1 MRFKLTAILIAL
13 ILVLSLV
20 AGVSAATLLCVS
32 NKELK
37 GQETVGSCLAKG
49 ERFAVV
55 DQYGL
60 VRIWTPEEI
69 ALTKVLNPK
78 VFQTGAFGMRYIQ
91 LAPPT
96 PPAPAPAVC
105 PGRLRRK
112 AAAPQEL
119 RKPPLIA
126 GAASWRVAT

>member
-1 MRFKLTAILIAL
+1 MRCKLTAILIAL

-20 AGVSAATLLCVS
+20 AVASAATLLCVS
-32 NKELK
+32 DQELK

-60 VRIWTPEEI
+60 VRILTPEEV

-78 VFQTGAFGMRYIQ
+78 VFETRAFGMKYIQ
-91 LAPPT
+91 LAPP
-96 PPAPAPAVC
+96 
-105 PGRLRRK
+105 L
-112 AAAPQEL
+112 
-119 RKPPLIA
+119 PPLPVPPYV
-126 GAASWRVAT
+126 GG